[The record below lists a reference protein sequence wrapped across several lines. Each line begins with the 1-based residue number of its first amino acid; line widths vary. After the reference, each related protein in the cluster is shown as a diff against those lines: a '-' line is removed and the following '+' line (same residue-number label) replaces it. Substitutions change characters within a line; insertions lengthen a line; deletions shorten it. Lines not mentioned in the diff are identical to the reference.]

1 MLKLTEIIL
10 PVVQIVGFIWACL
23 IIWKLSRFLYMR
35 FPKIQRGFEALS
47 SLNVPYYKGVTK
59 EELGD
64 WDTLEVSHRKL
75 IH

>member
-1 MLKLTEIIL
+1 MRKFVKKFLKD
-10 PVVQIVGFIWACL
+10 VGF
-23 IIWKLSRFLYMR
+23 RFSQI
-35 FPKIQRGFEALS
+35 KIQRGFEPLS
-47 SLNVPYYKGVTK
+47 SLNIPYYKGVTK